1 MNRLLLKLLIAAA
14 IVLVSDFL
22 IANVYYP
29 SFYQPI
35 LVGIVLA
42 AVGHLMDKA
51 LLRSGTVWI
60 TTGLDIVAAA
70 ILLYISVYLFPGSR
84 ITLDGALLTALFL
97 GIGEYFYHVWLIRGE
112 KAA

>member
-1 MNRLLLKLLIAAA
+1 LNRLLLKILIAAV

-22 IANVYYP
+22 IANVFYP

-42 AVGHLMDKA
+42 AVGYMMEKA
-51 LLRSGTVWI
+51 LLRRGTVWV
-60 TTGLDIVAAA
+60 TTGLDIVASA
-70 ILLYISVYLFPGSR
+70 ILLYISVYFFPGSR

-97 GIGEYFYHVWLIRGE
+97 GIAEYFYHHWLIRGE
-112 KAA
+112 RAA